1 MAAEYSFHEFKET
14 QQETLDRTVQ
24 AYRAY
29 LDALK
34 AGQPLKGGMHWK
46 TIQGKGYLYKYRD
59 RHGNG
64 ESLGPRSP
72 ATERLF
78 KEFERERREFA
89 ALRASRR
96 EHLATATRFCRAALI
111 HRVPEPVI
119 RIVGRLEQDGLAGG
133 AVMVIDTHALHS
145 YEFAAGVFIDAP
157 KGSPFWAEAGQRLTL
172 GTATPVPPDGLLR
185 LLRQTDRSFQALPGN
200 GFEAVNQAGFVVR
213 LVRPPMV
220 RSQTRTNLNDFQG
233 PTVPAESGDLGALF
247 NSPRFS
253 QVVIGK
259 RGAPATM
266 VAPDPRAMALH
277 KLWLSQQEDRAPSLR
292 QRDRV
297 QAMALAELIVG
308 YLPQYDFFSADLN
321 LFPADVIRKSRNLVE
336 GYEMFPALE
345 LD

>member
-1 MAAEYSFHEFKET
+1 
-14 QQETLDRTVQ
+14 
-24 AYRAY
+24 
-29 LDALK
+29 
-34 AGQPLKGGMHWK
+34 MHWK
-46 TIQGKGYLYKYRD
+46 TIKGKEYLYKYRD

-64 ESLGPRSP
+64 GSLGPRSP

-78 KEFERERREFA
+78 QEFERERREFA
-89 ALRASRR
+89 ALRDSRR
-96 EHLATATRFCRAALI
+96 EALATATRFCRAALI

-119 RIVGRLEQDGLAGG
+119 RILRGLEQDGLAAGS
-133 AVMVIDTHALHS
+133 VMVIDTHALS
-145 YEFAAGVFIDAP
+145 AYEFTAGVFIDAP
-157 KGSPFWAEAGQRLTL
+157 KDSPFRAEAGQRLTL
-172 GTATPVPPDGLLR
+172 GAVTPVPPDNFMR
-185 LLRQTDRSFQALPGN
+185 LLRQADRSFQALPGN

-213 LVRPPMV
+213 LVRPQAV
-220 RSQTRTNLNDFQG
+220 RAATKIGNHPAQG

-277 KLWLSQQEDRAPSLR
+277 KLWLSQQEDRAPSLK
-292 QRDRV
+292 QWDRV

-336 GYEMFPALE
+336 GYEMLPALE
-345 LD
+345 FD